1 MFTGQLLI
9 YRFNGLHNAKEGVDR
24 DHYRIEDVSVN
35 TKEEFK
41 GKVHDALDEVPPG
54 RGYVLIKW
62 DGKVFIAEK
71 DPNNTEVE
79 YIRHQII
86 YHPLLDKF
94 TV

>member
-1 MFTGQLLI
+1 MLTGQLLI

-24 DHYRIEDVSVN
+24 NHYRIEDVSVK

-41 GKVHDALDEVPPG
+41 EKVHDALDEVPPG

-71 DPNNTEVE
+71 DPNNPKVE

-86 YHPLLDKF
+86 YHPLLSAF
-94 TV
+94 TI

>member
-24 DHYRIEDVSVN
+24 NIYRIEDVAVN

-41 GKVHDALDEVPPG
+41 EKVHDALDEVPPG

-62 DGKVFIAEK
+62 DDKVFIAEK
-71 DPNNTEVE
+71 DPNKPEIG
-79 YIRHQII
+79 YIRHEII
-86 YHPLLDKF
+86 YHPLLSKF
-94 TV
+94 TI